1 MKKTKQGVRDLN
13 GLPGKSKGIRLEMPP
28 EQHMTDEESPFGPS
42 VGYCFIHKGKG
53 WWGDCKHCNLRHPDN
68 E

>member
-1 MKKTKQGVRDLN
+1 VKKTKQGVRDLN

-28 EQHMTDEESPFGPS
+28 EQHMPDEESPYGVS
-42 VGYCFIHKGKG
+42 YKNCHIHKKG
-53 WWGDCKHCNLRHPDN
+53 WVSDCKHCNPRFI